1 MKKLNICLYVT
12 LTSSILSHTADFET
26 KYEKIYKKLASFLFE
41 DPKKRLALSFSGPLL
56 SWIHREHPEFTQLL
70 SKIQNRKQ
78 TEMLGGGYYNPVF
91 PLIFPQ
97 DRTGQIE
104 LLTSEIRQSVGKR
117 PRGMTIFNSIWDNS
131 LVPCFYS
138 CGMEYILL
146 DSSLIPKDRKFFL
159 PLIASE
165 QGKSVAILP
174 VNREFIPN
182 TLVEPKEYL
191 RNLFDTVNYQT
202 KTDEYNSLTD
212 ERVVV
217 IRIDENQFLKLH
229 DSKWLEKLFTAVR
242 ENFEDSID
250 FTLPLAYLHSSETKI
265 PSYIP
270 AGIQSDV
277 AIWARSPYKAQ
288 ENTSNFQTTVY
299 DFLLTY
305 KRNHALYNRMLYIS
319 MLINQCKG
327 DKIRKKLAREK
338 LWIAQSGEGYVCDP
352 SGVFANN
359 QARQYAYRNFTEAEK
374 LCREVDGPAFKE
386 SVTKYDYNSDGHD
399 EYVCSMSKYTA
410 CISKK
415 GGQISELDIIHNTG
429 NYADSPSRMAKF
441 DKVDDDYDRGL
452 FIDHFFTDEEYS
464 EYKRGAPAGNGI
476 FSRAFYHEAD
486 FDGSKHEIVLN
497 AKGEYSSM
505 LASVQLKKKIIANS
519 DGFMIQYILKNESP
533 FEIKGHLI
541 VESNFA
547 QTDFSSA
554 KANSYKAEAISN
566 NEGIEIDAKE
576 SPRSSKKI
584 SYIQLTDSSNDI
596 SFVFEP
602 NEDCDLTCMP
612 VVFRRPSDSA
622 LPQISGTAFVAS
634 LAWNVNLL
642 SGGEMEKT
650 INFSI
655 IVPKKRGRKER
666 ADK

>member
-12 LTSSILSHTADFET
+12 FTSSILSHTADFDS
-26 KYEKIYKKLASFLFE
+26 KYEKICKKLASFLFS
-41 DPKKRLALSFSGPLL
+41 DSKKKLALSFSGPLL
-56 SWIHREHPEFTQLL
+56 SWIHREHSEFTQIL
-70 SKIQNRKQ
+70 SKVQNRKQ
-78 TEMLGGGYYNPVF
+78 IEMLGGGYYNPVF

-104 LLTSEIRQSVGKR
+104 LLTSELRKATGKR
-117 PRGMTIFNSIWDNS
+117 PRGMTIFNSIWDNN
-131 LVPCFYS
+131 LVPCFS
-138 CGMEYILL
+138 ACGMEYVLL

-174 VNREFIPN
+174 VNREFILN

-191 RNLFDTVNYQT
+191 RNLFDTVNYLT
-202 KTDEYNSLTD
+202 KNDEYNSITD

-217 IRIDENQFLKLH
+217 IKIDESQFLKLI
-229 DSKWLEKLFTAVR
+229 DSKWLEKLFVSAN
-242 ENFEDSID
+242 ENFADAIS
-250 FTLPLAYLHSSETKI
+250 FTLPLFYLHSAEIKV

-288 ENTSNFQTTVY
+288 ENASNFQTTVY

-327 DKIRKKLAREK
+327 DKIRKRLAREK
-338 LWIAQSGEGYVCDP
+338 LWIAQSGDGYVCDP

-374 LCREVDGPAFKE
+374 LCREVEGENFKE
-386 SVTKYDYNSDGHD
+386 SVTKYDYNSDGHN
-399 EYVCSMSKYTA
+399 EYVCSMNKYTA
-410 CISKK
+410 IISEK
-415 GGQISELDIIHNTG
+415 GGQISELDIMHNTG
-429 NYADSPSRMAKF
+429 NYADSPSRMAQF
-441 DKVDDDYDRGL
+441 DKVDDDYDRGI
-452 FIDHFFTDEEYS
+452 FIDHFFTDDEYA

-476 FSRAFYHEAD
+476 FSRAFYHEED
-486 FDGSKHEIVLN
+486 FDASKHEILLN
-497 AKGEYSSM
+497 AKDNYSSM
-505 LASVQLKKKIIANS
+505 NVPVLLKKKIIANS
-519 DGFMIQYILKNESP
+519 DGFMIQYILKNDGP
-533 FEIKGHLI
+533 FDIKGHLVI
-541 VESNFA
+541 ESNFA

-554 KANSYKAEAISN
+554 KAISYKVEAISS

-576 SPRSSKKI
+576 NPRFSKKI
-584 SYIQLTDSSNDI
+584 SYTQLTDSSNDI

-602 NEDCDLTCMP
+602 NEECDLVCMP
-612 VVFRRPSDSA
+612 IVFRRPSNSNV
-622 LPQISGTAFVAS
+622 PQISGTAFVAS
-634 LAWNVNLL
+634 LAWNVELPPA
-642 SGGEMEKT
+642 GEMEKT

-655 IVPKKRGRKER
+655 IVPKKRK
-666 ADK
+666 K

>member
-1 MKKLNICLYVT
+1 MKKLNICLHVT
-12 LTSSILSHTADFET
+12 LTSSILSHTSDFES

-41 DPKKRLALSFSGPLL
+41 DSRKRLAVSFSGPLL
-56 SWIHREHPEFTQLL
+56 SWIHREHSEFTQLL

-78 TEMLGGGYYNPVF
+78 TEMIGGGYYSPIF

-104 LLTSEIRQSVGKR
+104 LLTSELRQAVGKR
-117 PRGMTIFNSIWDNS
+117 PRGMIIFNSIWDNN
-131 LVPCFYS
+131 LVPGFNA

-146 DSSLIPKDRKFFL
+146 DSSLIPSEKKFFL

-191 RNLFDTVNYQT
+191 RNLFDTINYQT
-202 KTDEYNSLTD
+202 KNDDYNSLVD

-217 IRIDENQFLKLH
+217 IRIDENQFLKLY
-229 DSKWLEKLFTAVR
+229 DSKWLEKLFVAAR
-242 ENFEDSID
+242 EDFEDSID
-250 FTLPLAYLHSSETKI
+250 FTLPLTYLHSAQMKI

-277 AIWARSPYKAQ
+277 AIWARSPYKAAG
-288 ENTSNFQTTVY
+288 NSSNFQTTVY

-327 DKIRKKLAREK
+327 DKIRKRIAREK

-374 LCREVDGPAFKE
+374 LCREAAGGENFKE

-399 EYVCSMSKYTA
+399 EYVCSMNKYTA

-415 GGQISELDIIHNTG
+415 GGQICEFDIIHNSG

-452 FIDHFFTDEEYS
+452 FIDHFFTSDEFA
-464 EYKRGAPAGNGI
+464 EYKKGLPAGNGI
-476 FSRAFYHEAD
+476 FSRAFYHQED
-486 FDGSKHEIVLN
+486 FDGSRHEIVLS

-505 LASVQLKKKIIANS
+505 RVPVQLKKKIIANS
-519 DGFMIQYILKNESP
+519 DGLMIQYILKNDGPSEV
-533 FEIKGHLI
+533 KGHLV

-554 KANSYKAEAISN
+554 KAISYNVEAISN
-566 NEGIEIDAKE
+566 NEGVEVDAKE
-576 SPRSSKKI
+576 NPRSSKKI
-584 SYIQLTDSSNDI
+584 SYVQLTDSSNDI

-602 NEDCDLTCMP
+602 NEECDLVCMP
-612 VVFRRPSDSA
+612 IVFHRPSNVSDA
-622 LPQISGTAFVAS
+622 PQISGTAFVAS
-634 LAWNVNLL
+634 LAWNVELP

-655 IVPKKRGRKER
+655 IVPKKRSSK
-666 ADK
+666 KN

>member
-12 LTSSILSHTADFET
+12 FSSSILTHTNDFEA
-26 KYEKIYKKLASFLFE
+26 KYEKIYKKLVSFLFE
-41 DPKKRLALSFSGPLL
+41 KTKNKIAVSFSGPLL
-56 SWIHREHPEFTQLL
+56 SWVHREHSEYTQLF
-70 SKIQNRKQ
+70 SKILNRKQ
-78 TEMLGGGYYNPVF
+78 TEFLGGGYYAPVF

-104 LLTSEIRQSVGKR
+104 LFTSELRSAFGKR
-117 PRGMTIFNSIWDNS
+117 PRGMTIFNSIWDNN
-131 LVPCFYS
+131 LVPCFS
-138 CGMEYILL
+138 ACGMEYVLL
-146 DSSLIPKDRKFFL
+146 DSSLIPKDKKFFL

-165 QGKSVAILP
+165 QGKSVSILP

-191 RNLFDTVNYQT
+191 RNLFDTVNYLT
-202 KTDEYNSLTD
+202 KSDEYNSMTD

-217 IRIDENQFLKLH
+217 IKIDENQFLKLH
-229 DSKWLEKLFTAVR
+229 DSKWLEKLYEAAD
-242 ENFEDSID
+242 ENFGDAIN
-250 FTLPLAYLHSSETKI
+250 FTLPLAYLHSTGFQV

-277 AIWARSPYKAQ
+277 AIWAKSPYKAQ

-299 DFLLTY
+299 DFMLTY

-327 DKIRKKLAREK
+327 DKARKKFAREK

-374 LCREVDGPAFKE
+374 LCREAAGANFKE

-399 EYVCSMSKYTA
+399 EYVCSMNKYTA
-410 CISKK
+410 IVSKK
-415 GGQISELDIIHNTG
+415 GGQIGEFDIIHNTG
-429 NYADSPSRMAKF
+429 NYADSPSRMAQF

-452 FIDHFFTDEEYS
+452 FIDHFFSDDEYA
-464 EYKRGAPAGNGI
+464 EYKRGLPAGNGI
-476 FSRAFYHEAD
+476 FSRAFYHEED
-486 FDGSKHEIVLN
+486 FDASKHEIVLN
-497 AKGEYSSM
+497 AKGNYSSM
-505 LASVQLKKKIIANS
+505 NVPVLLKKKIIANS
-519 DGFMIQYILKNESP
+519 DGFMIQYILKNDGP
-533 FEIKGHLI
+533 FDIKGHLVI
-541 VESNFA
+541 ESNLA

-554 KANSYKAEAISN
+554 KAISYKVEAISSG
-566 NEGIEIDAKE
+566 EGIEVDAKE

-584 SYIQLTDSSNDI
+584 SLVQLTDSSNDI

-602 NEDCDLTCMP
+602 NEECDLVCMP
-612 VVFRRPSDSA
+612 IVFRRPSNSNV
-622 LPQISGTAFVAS
+622 PQISGTAFVAS
-634 LAWNVNLL
+634 LAWNVELPPA
-642 SGGEMEKT
+642 GEMEKT

-655 IVPKKRGRKER
+655 IVPKKRK
-666 ADK
+666 K